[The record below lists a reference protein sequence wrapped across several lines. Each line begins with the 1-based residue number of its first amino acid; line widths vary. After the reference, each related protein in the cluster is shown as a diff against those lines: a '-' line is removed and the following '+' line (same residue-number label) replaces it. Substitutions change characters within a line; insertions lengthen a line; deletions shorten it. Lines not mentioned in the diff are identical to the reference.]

1 MAPYLR
7 FTPSNPRMIVKPRLA
22 VPVALGLL
30 ACGGGSR
37 TPAPQSLPETLA
49 QFMSAVKANDAKR
62 MGTLWG
68 TERGPAAEWMK
79 SDELQQLLRGVQQD
93 PGRRP
98 RMEEGDAAA
107 CGAAARYLVHETV
120 ARRAAALQR
129 QVEIGHAVADV
140 VYARA
145 AAREKLR
152 HGAIGI
158 AGLEQL
164 DLNVAQREA
173 DDRSAVGRLG
183 SPRREAEDV
192 TIEGQGGR
200 DAGHGDADV
209 GDAGSGVRHLA
220 RQHNE
225 CTRGSG
231 GSW

>member
-1 MAPYLR
+1 M
-7 FTPSNPRMIVKPRLA
+7 RLE
-22 VPVALGLL
+22 
-30 ACGGGSR
+30 
-37 TPAPQSLPETLA
+37 PAPPTPEIHTLSLH
-49 QFMSAVKANDAKR
+49 DA
-62 MGTLWG
+62 LPIWF
-68 TERGPAAEWMK
+68 
-79 SDELQQLLRGVQQD
+79 
-93 PGRRP
+93 
-98 RMEEGDAAA
+98 
-107 CGAAARYLVHETV
+107 
-120 ARRAAALQR
+120 
-129 QVEIGHAVADV
+129 
-140 VYARA
+140 
-145 AAREKLR
+145 
-152 HGAIGI
+152 
-158 AGLEQL
+158 EQL